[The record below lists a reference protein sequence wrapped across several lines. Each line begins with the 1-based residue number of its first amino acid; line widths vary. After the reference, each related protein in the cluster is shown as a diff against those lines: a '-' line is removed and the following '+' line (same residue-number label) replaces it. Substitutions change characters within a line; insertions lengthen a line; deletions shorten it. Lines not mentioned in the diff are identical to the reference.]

1 MPKYLFLQYL
11 RSSAA
16 NKIDFSTRNTPQ
28 FRNYFS
34 YETFMYLN
42 ITQISNDKNIQDSF
56 TDIIQSIIRNY
67 TPQKIV
73 LFGSYARGEAHEGS
87 DIDLM
92 VIKETSKR
100 FIDRIADVIQLN
112 KTLLTLE
119 PMVYSPLEFET
130 MKKEKRDFIMTIEE
144 EGIEIY
150 DERSGKMA

>member
-1 MPKYLFLQYL
+1 
-11 RSSAA
+11 
-16 NKIDFSTRNTPQ
+16 
-28 FRNYFS
+28 
-34 YETFMYLN
+34 MYVN
-42 ITQISNDKNIQDSF
+42 IAQISKDKNIQDSF
-56 TDIIQSIIRNY
+56 TDIIQSIINNY
-67 TPQKIV
+67 APQKIV

-119 PMVYSPLEFET
+119 PMIYSPLEFET

>member
-1 MPKYLFLQYL
+1 
-11 RSSAA
+11 
-16 NKIDFSTRNTPQ
+16 
-28 FRNYFS
+28 
-34 YETFMYLN
+34 MYLN
-42 ITQISNDKNIQDSF
+42 ITKISKDQNIQDSF
-56 TDIIQSIIRNY
+56 TDIIQSIICNY

-73 LFGSYARGEAHEGS
+73 LFGSFARGEAHEGS

-92 VIKETSKR
+92 IIKETSKR

>member
-1 MPKYLFLQYL
+1 
-11 RSSAA
+11 
-16 NKIDFSTRNTPQ
+16 
-28 FRNYFS
+28 
-34 YETFMYLN
+34 MYLN
-42 ITQISNDKNIQDSF
+42 ITKISKDKNIQDSF
-56 TDIIQSIIRNY
+56 ADIIQSIINNY
-67 TPQKIV
+67 APQKIV

-100 FIDRIADVIQLN
+100 FIDRIAEVIQLN

-119 PMVYSPLEFET
+119 PMVYSPFEFET

-150 DERSGKMA
+150 DERSRKMA

>member
-1 MPKYLFLQYL
+1 
-11 RSSAA
+11 
-16 NKIDFSTRNTPQ
+16 
-28 FRNYFS
+28 
-34 YETFMYLN
+34 MYLK
-42 ITQISNDKNIQDSF
+42 ITQISKDKNIQDSF

-100 FIDRIADVIQLN
+100 FIDRIAEVIQLN

-130 MKKEKRDFIMTIEE
+130 MKKEKRDFILTIEE